1 MNPDGRFDT
10 PGEGNSISTALEVLR
25 RRWPVA
31 IGIVIVCVVISA
43 VQQKRA
49 TPTYKATA
57 SVAFQESSI
66 TEGLL
71 IGGSAGSSGEPQR
84 DADTEVTIAHSPE
97 VAQGVRS
104 ELGNRLSVG
113 ELLGIVTVEAA
124 PNADVL
130 DVTAST
136 GNPAESAQIANA
148 FANQYIAFRSN
159 SKLAAIDAAKTQLQQ
174 QLNSAPAGS
183 TEALSLQSQIQRLAQ
198 ARAVVGAGANIIGRA
213 TPPGSPSGTHFSTAV
228 LLGLVIG
235 LALAFTLL
243 FLLESLDRRIKTV
256 DEFEREYRLSA
267 LTVVPQSSMGPARAD
282 ERGELLEPYRIL
294 RSALEFAAVTRTMD
308 TLLIT
313 SAVPGEGKTTVS
325 VDLAQ
330 AIALTK
336 RRVVLLEL
344 DLRMP
349 TFARHFG
356 LDPRRGLTTALLR
369 GEPPADLLV
378 QPIASIPNLSVL
390 PSGPLPHNP
399 SELLASPVIGEIITE
414 LGDGGASMVII
425 DAPPLNP
432 VADAQILLNSTAVQ
446 ATLIVAR
453 LNKTSRDET
462 RRARGILDRH
472 QVEPVGLAITGMRDG
487 GRYSY
492 SAYGEGAGTVEVDA
506 DRVARRSRA
515 RSKGRGTS
523 NRGSAKRG
531 AANRGSRGSREGG
544 SPAKR
549 EAGNPPKVAAANRGN
564 GDTGSREPSVPPPAD
579 PEATTRQQAEPA
591 VADPSVKNRVPL

>member
-1 MNPDGRFDT
+1 MRPDEAIQT
-10 PGEGNSISTALEVLR
+10 PGEGNAISNALEVLR
-25 RRWPVA
+25 RRWPLVA
-31 IGIVIVCVVISA
+31 GIVIVCVVISA

-71 IGGSAGSSGEPQR
+71 IGAGAGSSGEPQR

-97 VAQGVRS
+97 VAQGVRTQ
-104 ELGNRLSVG
+104 LGNRIGVP
-113 ELLGIVTVEAA
+113 ELLGMVSVEAA

-130 DVTAST
+130 NITAAT
-136 GNPAESAQIANA
+136 DNPRESAQIANA
-148 FANQYIAFRSN
+148 FANQYITFRTN
-159 SKLAAIDAAKTQLQQ
+159 SKLSQIDAAKTQLQQ
-174 QLNSAPAGS
+174 QLNSAPPGS
-183 TEALSLQSQIQRLAQ
+183 TEAVSLQQQILRYAQ

-213 TPPGSPSGTHFSTAV
+213 TPPSSPSGTKFSTAV
-228 LLGLVIG
+228 ILGLVIG
-235 LALAFTLL
+235 IALAFTLVL
-243 FLLESLDRRIKTV
+243 LLESLDRRIKTV
-256 DEFEREYRLSA
+256 EEFEREYRLSA
-267 LTVVPQSSMGPARAD
+267 LSVVPQSSIGPVRAD

-294 RSALEFAAVTRTMD
+294 RSALEFAAVTRAMD

-330 AIALTK
+330 TIALTK

-369 GEPPADLLV
+369 GESPADLLV
-378 QPIASIPNLSVL
+378 EPLPNVPNLSVL

-399 SELLASPVIGEIITE
+399 SELLASPVIGEIITD
-414 LGDGGASMVII
+414 LGAGGEAMVII

-432 VADAQILLNSTAVQ
+432 VADAQILLNSSAVQ

-462 RRARGILDRH
+462 RRARSILDRH
-472 QVEPVGLAITGMRDG
+472 MVEPIGLAITGVRDG

-492 SAYGEGAGTVEVDA
+492 SAYGAGTGTVEVDTN
-506 DRVARRSRA
+506 VVGRRER
-515 RSKGRGTS
+515 K
-523 NRGSAKRG
+523 AKR
-531 AANRGSRGSREGG
+531 
-544 SPAKR
+544 
-549 EAGNPPKVAAANRGN
+549 
-564 GDTGSREPSVPPPAD
+564 
-579 PEATTRQQAEPA
+579 
-591 VADPSVKNRVPL
+591 PLAL

>member
-1 MNPDGRFDT
+1 MRSDTRFES
-10 PGEGNSISTALEVLR
+10 PAESNSISTALEVLR

-31 IGIVIVCVVISA
+31 LGIVLVCTVISV

-49 TPTYKATA
+49 APTYKATA
-57 SVAFQESSI
+57 SVALQPNPVVENIVGQVTS
-66 TEGLL
+66 
-71 IGGSAGSSGEPQR
+71 GSSEPQR
-84 DADTEVTIAHSPE
+84 DIDTQVTIAQSPE
-97 VAQGVRS
+97 VAQGVRTQ
-104 ELGNRLSVG
+104 LGNTLGVS
-113 ELLGIVTVEAA
+113 ELLGMISVEAA

-130 DVTAST
+130 DITASA
-136 GNPAESAQIANA
+136 GDAKEAARIANA
-148 FANQYIAFRSN
+148 FANQYITFRAN
-159 SKLAAIDAAKTQLQQ
+159 SQLSAIDAVKNQLQQ

-183 TEALSLQSQIQRLAQ
+183 AEAASLQQQLQRLAQ
-198 ARAVVGAGANIIGRA
+198 SRAVVGSGANIIGRA
-213 TPPGSPSGTHFSTAV
+213 APPGSASGLHFSTAV
-228 LLGLVIG
+228 ILGVVIG

-256 DEFEREYRLSA
+256 EDFEREYRLSA
-267 LTVVPQSSMGPARAD
+267 LTVVPQSSMGPVRAD

-294 RSALEFAAVTRTMD
+294 RSALEFAAVTRAMD
-308 TLLIT
+308 TLLVT

-369 GEPPADLLV
+369 GEAPADLLV
-378 QPIASIPNLSVL
+378 EPLPEVPNLSVL

-414 LGDGGASMVII
+414 LGNGGETMVII

-432 VADAQILLNSTAVQ
+432 VADAQILLNSSAVQ
-446 ATLIVAR
+446 ATLLVAR

-472 QVEPVGLAITGMRDG
+472 MVEPIGVVITGMRDG

-492 SAYGEGAGTVEVDA
+492 GAYGEGTGTVEVSA
-506 DRVARRSRA
+506 ERLSRRQ
-515 RSKGRGTS
+515 
-523 NRGSAKRG
+523 RG
-531 AANRGSRGSREGG
+531 A
-544 SPAKR
+544 SP
-549 EAGNPPKVAAANRGN
+549 
-564 GDTGSREPSVPPPAD
+564 
-579 PEATTRQQAEPA
+579 
-591 VADPSVKNRVPL
+591 KNRVPL

>member
-1 MNPDGRFDT
+1 MRPDTGFV
-10 PGEGNSISTALEVLR
+10 PPAEGNSISTALEVLR

-31 IGIVIVCVVISA
+31 LGIVLVCVVVA
-43 VQQKRA
+43 GVQQKRS

-57 SVAFQESSI
+57 SVALQNNTAVESIVGQVSS
-66 TEGLL
+66 G
-71 IGGSAGSSGEPQR
+71 SGEPQR
-84 DADTEVTIAHSPE
+84 DIDTQVTIAQSPE
-97 VAQGVRS
+97 VAQGVRTQ
-104 ELGNRLSVG
+104 LGNALSVG
-113 ELLGIVTVEAA
+113 ELLGLVSVEAA

-130 DVTAST
+130 DITAST
-136 GNPAESAQIANA
+136 GDPRSAARIANA
-148 FANQYIAFRSN
+148 FANQYITFRAN
-159 SKLAAIDAAKTQLQQ
+159 SQLSSIDAAKSELQQ
-174 QLNSAPAGS
+174 QLNAAPAGS
-183 TEALSLQSQIQRLAQ
+183 AEAASLQQQIQRLDQ
-198 ARAVVGAGANIIGRA
+198 ARAVVGSGASIIGRA
-213 TPPGSPSGTHFSTAV
+213 TPPDSPSGLRFSTAV
-228 LLGLVIG
+228 ILGLLIG
-235 LALAFTLL
+235 VALAFTLL

-256 DEFEREYRLSA
+256 EEFEREYRLSA
-267 LTVVPQSSMGPARAD
+267 LTVVPQSSMGPVRAD
-282 ERGELLEPYRIL
+282 ERSELLEPYRIL
-294 RSALEFAAVTRTMD
+294 RSALEFAAVTRAMD

-369 GEPPADLLV
+369 GDAPADLLIEPMPGV
-378 QPIASIPNLSVL
+378 PNLAVL

-414 LGDGGASMVII
+414 LGANGETMVII

-432 VADAQILLNSTAVQ
+432 VADAQILLNSSAVQ
-446 ATLIVAR
+446 ATLLVAR

-472 QVEPVGLAITGMRDG
+472 MVEPIGLVITGMRDG

-492 SAYGEGAGTVEVDA
+492 SAYGEAVGTVDVSAE
-506 DRVARRSRA
+506 RISGRS
-515 RSKGRGTS
+515 
-523 NRGSAKRG
+523 RGSAK
-531 AANRGSRGSREGG
+531 
-544 SPAKR
+544 
-549 EAGNPPKVAAANRGN
+549 NPL
-564 GDTGSREPSVPPPAD
+564 
-579 PEATTRQQAEPA
+579 
-591 VADPSVKNRVPL
+591 PL